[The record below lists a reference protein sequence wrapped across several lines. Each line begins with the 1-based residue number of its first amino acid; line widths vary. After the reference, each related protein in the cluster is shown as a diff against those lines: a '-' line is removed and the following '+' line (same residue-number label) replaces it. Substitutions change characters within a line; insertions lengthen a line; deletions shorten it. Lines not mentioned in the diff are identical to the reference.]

1 METYYIYQIK
11 CKNPDIIDS
20 YIGSTKHWNARKI
33 AHKHNCTVNFQ
44 YRLYNFINNNGGWDN
59 FEYKLLFETPYITKE
74 EAHVLEKQ
82 YIQNYKCT
90 LNINK
95 PVRTKEEIKEY
106 TKEYQQRNKD
116 KLRLYMKLYMRTYKK
131 IIKELN

>member
-44 YRLYNFINNNGGWDN
+44 YRLYEFINKNGGWEN
-59 FEYKLLFETPYITKE
+59 FEYKLLESPYSTKK
-74 EAHVLEKQ
+74 EAHLLEKQ

-95 PVRTKEEIKEY
+95 PLRTKEEIKEY
-106 TKEYQQRNKD
+106 TREYQQRNKE

-131 IIKELN
+131 